1 MVYAIV
7 ELMKIISARK
17 KIKSLSALLKDIRRL
32 QKQGKKVVFT
42 NGVFDLLHIGH
53 LRYLEKARSK
63 GDVLVVAINTD
74 ASVKE
79 LKGNHRP
86 LLPQKERAELLAG
99 FACVDY
105 VTFFGED
112 TPLKTIVK
120 LHPDVLVKGADYK
133 IREIVGA
140 KEVVG
145 WGGKVKR
152 IAFIKG
158 YSTTQFIH
166 RILNLKSKI

>member
-1 MVYAIV
+1 
-7 ELMKIISARK
+7 MKIIPARK
-17 KIKSLSALLKDIRRL
+17 KIKSLSALREEIRRL

-53 LRYLEKARSK
+53 FRYLEKARLM
-63 GDVLVVAINTD
+63 GDVLVVGINTD
-74 ASVKE
+74 KSVKK

-86 LLPQKERAELLAG
+86 LLPEKERAELLAG

-105 VTFFGED
+105 VTLFGED

-120 LHPDVLVKGADYK
+120 LRPDILAKGADYK
-133 IREIVGA
+133 ISEIVGA
-140 KEVVG
+140 KEVIG

-152 IAFIKG
+152 IAFMKG
-158 YSTTQFIH
+158 YSTSQFIE
-166 RILNLKSKI
+166 KIKEISRKG